1 MVEQSS
7 SDRGMRKRRRGVV
20 VSRSGNKSI
29 VVQAERRVRHPLY
42 GKVMRETRKFHAH
55 DEENVTKVGDQ
66 VIIVECR
73 PMSRMKRWRLLK
85 VLATAVKTGAS
96 AS

>member
-1 MVEQSS
+1 MVEQSNS
-7 SDRGMRKRRRGVV
+7 ERGMRKRRRGVV

-29 VVQAERRVRHPLY
+29 VVQVERRVRHPLY

-55 DEENVTKVGDQ
+55 DEENLAKVGDR

-73 PMSRMKRWRLLK
+73 PISRMKRWRLLK
-85 VLATAVKTGAS
+85 VMAVAAKAGAS
-96 AS
+96 VS

>member
-1 MVEQSS
+1 MDEHGK

-20 VSRSGNKSI
+20 VSRSGDKSI
-29 VVQAERRVRHPLY
+29 VVQVERRVRHPLY

-55 DEENVTKVGDQ
+55 DAGNAAKVGDK
-66 VIIVECR
+66 VTSVECR
-73 PMSRMKRWRLLK
+73 PMSRMKRWRLLQ
-85 VLATAVKTGAS
+85 VQGAAETGAN